1 MKVACLL
8 FNAFWAY
15 KNIWM
20 KVASLHFVRV
30 KSFCKK
36 GLKLSLMTSF
46 ILLLSIYNK
55 IDYIILNQ
63 KKKEVLTNAGSYGGT
78 EKS

>member
-1 MKVACLL
+1 
-8 FNAFWAY
+8 
-15 KNIWM
+15 
-20 KVASLHFVRV
+20 
-30 KSFCKK
+30 
-36 GLKLSLMTSF
+36 MTSF